1 MKTLFKGF
9 IPFSKSFLVI
19 KYLLYHFYEQ
29 DTILVYLL
37 IRAIKLLAKW
47 NGKEVPDTL
56 LVNILKKHQNN
67 EETKS
72 NTKSLTVLDLFRT
85 KKLRMKTCILSCK

>member
-1 MKTLFKGF
+1 MVSTYFQNLFGYLNTYYNMHY
-9 IPFSKSFLVI
+9 FSEH
-19 KYLLYHFYEQ
+19 Y
-29 DTILVYLL
+29 TIIVYLL
-37 IRAIKLLAKW
+37 IRAIKLLSKW

-56 LVNILKKHQNN
+56 LVNLLKKHQNN

-85 KKLRMKTCILSCK
+85 KKLRMKTCILSCKYD